1 MVLTAH
7 LAVDAIHERPE
18 VMAHIAIL
26 HHIGRKVHRE
36 RLEVEKRSLAAIS
49 RLRVKKHP
57 MRTLMSP
64 MKSKSIVTERTSSAL
79 YRILYATPN
88 SE

>member
-1 MVLTAH
+1 M
-7 LAVDAIHERPE
+7 
-18 VMAHIAIL
+18 
-26 HHIGRKVHRE
+26 
-36 RLEVEKRSLAAIS
+36 EKQSLAAIS

>member
-36 RLEVEKRSLAAIS
+36 RLEGGKTVIGRHPSLS
-49 RLRVKKHP
+49 REEAPNAYLDVADEVK
-57 MRTLMSP
+57 
-64 MKSKSIVTERTSSAL
+64 IDCD
-79 YRILYATPN
+79 
-88 SE
+88 